1 VSPQDWQSLLFVP
14 AHQEK
19 HLLSAIKHRP
29 DAVILDLED
38 GVSPDEKSEAR
49 AVLAK
54 HQGMLAKHKID
65 CVVRVNIDPVAARQ
79 DVANM
84 DMNATAAILVPKCV
98 DRRHLDRT
106 TSLIGAKEVPLIA
119 LIESPAALPLLTHIA
134 ATPGLCA
141 MMFGPEDYAAEL
153 GLSADVADFSV
164 PATLVAAAAVAAK
177 RLAIGVPGSLAN
189 FSDIEG
195 FTEKV
200 RRARSMGYRAAAA
213 IHPAQ
218 LAAIREGFK
227 PSTGEVKKAKAIV
240 ASIGGKKKGVQNLQG
255 SMVDEPIVEQA
266 RRVLKLAGLM

>member
-1 VSPQDWQSLLFVP
+1 VNPQDWQTLLFVP
-14 AHQEK
+14 VHQEK

-54 HQGMLAKHKID
+54 HQGVLAKHKID
-65 CVVRVNIDPVAARQ
+65 CVVRVNSDPAAARQ
-79 DVANM
+79 DVASM
-84 DMNATAAILVPKCV
+84 DLNATAAIMVPKCV
-98 DRRHLDRT
+98 DRRNLDRT
-106 TSLIGAKEVPLIA
+106 TSLIGAKQVPLIA
-119 LIESPAALPLLTHIA
+119 LIESPAALPQLTHIA
-134 ATPGLCA
+134 AMPGLCA

-153 GLSADVADFSV
+153 GLSADVADFSL

-177 RLAIGVPGSLAN
+177 RLAIGIPGSLAN

-218 LAAIREGFK
+218 LGAIREGFK
-227 PSTGEVKKAKAIV
+227 PSAGEVKKAKDIV
-240 ASIGGKKKGVQNLQG
+240 ASVNDKKRGAQKFQG
-255 SMVDEPIVEQA
+255 SMVDAPIIEQA
-266 RRVLKLAGLM
+266 RRVLKLAGLT